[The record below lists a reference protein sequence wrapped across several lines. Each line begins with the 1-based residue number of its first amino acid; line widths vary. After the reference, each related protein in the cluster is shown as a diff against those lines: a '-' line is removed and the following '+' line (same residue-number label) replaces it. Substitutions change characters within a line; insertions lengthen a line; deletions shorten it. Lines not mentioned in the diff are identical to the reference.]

1 MEQKRPADIIQELLD
16 YLWNGLGLEEKGWK
30 RLKKGD
36 FKKKMKNGL
45 TYQIWFD
52 RSRYNYIDYE
62 IGHGNVEVGF
72 SCIIKQGDDYLY
84 SFRIEP
90 TTGGS
95 FFRMLTEDLRLNT
108 GLLDTFLPLVKA
120 NYLDFIDRFEADP
133 VEALQPVCAPFTEA
147 EDYSWFI
154 YVREQMVERYGTAEQ
169 MEEYRRQAELRGTP
183 GHKAK
188 NWMGSM
194 LFHLSHANDVDQAW
208 ASSRTR
214 EELDQVVEP
223 FVQTLNDLLD
233 EYMSIYGVNTWAM
246 STYESRR
253 GLARNYI
260 TPIIGDMLLS
270 DITPRMM
277 DKYYR
282 DLLSV
287 KTVSVN
293 NRKPTSEYL
302 TPHTVREIH
311 KLLRSAFNQAVR
323 WELISRNPVLNA
335 TLPKEEHKER
345 DIWTAETLSKA
356 MEVCD
361 DPILSL
367 ALNLAFSC
375 SLRIGEMLGLTWDCI
390 DIAPQSIENGSAYIF
405 VNKELQ
411 RVTRGALDDLSD
423 KGVIKKF
430 PPCIASTHT
439 ALVLKEPK
447 TKTSIRRVYLPKTVA
462 YMLVERKKEIDEL
475 MDLFGD
481 EYIDNNLVFCSS
493 NGRPMESQVI
503 NRAFNK
509 LIKEN
514 GLPHVVFHSLRHSSI
529 TYKLK
534 LNGGDMKS
542 VQGDSGHAQVKMV
555 ADVYSHIIDE
565 DRCINAQRLEEA
577 FYSSKT
583 PDPVEDTEP
592 KTADTAV
599 TESDESDAAKIL
611 ELLKNPETAA
621 LLKQLAK
628 AL

>member
-1 MEQKRPADIIQELLD
+1 MRKESTTIQKCNSRLTALGLNSDAAFHRSKLILKIYRDVVWVLSERAEELQETAWIMGEQDIESGLCYLENFAPDIELQAFEEKVCCLVQNQMLVNIIDRALLRLKRYPDRGELYYEILTKQFIYRFNSTEKELL
-16 YLWNGLGLEEKGWK
+16 
-30 RLKKGD
+30 
-36 FKKKMKNGL
+36 
-45 TYQIWFD
+45 
-52 RSRYNYIDYE
+52 
-62 IGHGNVEVGF
+62 
-72 SCIIKQGDDYLY
+72 
-84 SFRIEP
+84 
-90 TTGGS
+90 
-95 FFRMLTEDLRLNT
+95 
-108 GLLDTFLPLVKA
+108 
-120 NYLDFIDRFEADP
+120 
-133 VEALQPVCAPFTEA
+133 
-147 EDYSWFI
+147 
-154 YVREQMVERYGTAEQ
+154 
-169 MEEYRRQAELRGTP
+169 
-183 GHKAK
+183 
-188 NWMGSM
+188 
-194 LFHLSHANDVDQAW
+194 
-208 ASSRTR
+208 
-214 EELDQVVEP
+214 EELNIE
-223 FVQTLNDLLD
+223 
-233 EYMSIYGVNTWAM
+233 
-246 STYESRR
+246 R
-253 GLARNYI
+253 
-260 TPIIGDMLLS
+260 
-270 DITPRMM
+270 
-277 DKYYR
+277 
-282 DLLSV
+282 SV
-287 KTVSVN
+287 FYD
-293 NRKPTSEYL
+293 RK
-302 TPHTVREIH
+302 RE
-311 KLLRSAFNQAVR
+311 A
-323 WELISRNPVLNA
+323 
-335 TLPKEEHKER
+335 
-345 DIWTAETLSKA
+345 
-356 MEVCD
+356 
-361 DPILSL
+361 
-367 ALNLAFSC
+367 
-375 SLRIGEMLGLTWDCI
+375 
-390 DIAPQSIENGSAYIF
+390 IENGSAYIF